1 MGLFMIDK
9 EISVTEDVYAA
20 VMDLQERLQDAYGR
34 DVTVS
39 DTVDFLGHQFFV
51 HQRLLDIARLQLE
64 RMAEEKVEPSL
75 LDKLLG
81 LMGMSM
87 PDDATC
93 FVRAE
98 IEVPL
103 RWMSTR
109 WLRDIEGK
117 NILKCL
123 SEPKEPEPR
132 ESKKKGE
139 ERRINIL

>member
-1 MGLFMIDK
+1 MAERELSI
-9 EISVTEDVYAA
+9 TEDVYAA
-20 VMDLQERLQDAYGR
+20 VMDLQERLQEAYGQ

-39 DTVDFLGHQFFV
+39 DTIDFLGHQFFV

-64 RMAEEKVEPSL
+64 RMAEERAEPTL
-75 LDKLLG
+75 LDKMLG

-93 FVRAE
+93 FVRAD
-98 IEVPL
+98 IDVPL

-123 SEPKEPEPR
+123 SEPKELEPR
-132 ESKKKGE
+132 EPRKKGGE
-139 ERRINIL
+139 HRINVL